1 MKIARNVIA
10 GALSGIGVVV
20 LLQQYAVLYPTG
32 TIAILGIV
40 VGIAVQFG
48 VGAAF
53 GRAPVRL
60 AAAVAPVAY
69 DQPAMVDPSTG
80 AVEPTSSVIDTP
92 LTAEGWYPSHRVP
105 AEGLATWAEP
115 DPAQAPGPRLD
126 PHLAVHVDETAGE
139 WAHVVCENGWSA
151 WVLASRLEAWQ

>member
-10 GALSGIGVVV
+10 GALSGIGVIV

-60 AAAVAPVAY
+60 ATADP
-69 DQPAMVDPSTG
+69 MVPSIDSYPG
-80 AVEPTSSVIDTP
+80 AIEPTSSAVDSSP
-92 LTAEGWYPSHRVP
+92 TAEGWHPSHRVP
-105 AEGLATWAEP
+105 AEGLATWVEP

>member
-1 MKIARNVIA
+1 MKVARNVIA

-48 VGAAF
+48 VGTAF
-53 GRAPVRL
+53 GRA
-60 AAAVAPVAY
+60 AAPLAVAEAAI
-69 DQPAMVDPSTG
+69 PAVDSYPG
-80 AVEPTSSVIDTP
+80 AVEPTSSVIDTSP
-92 LTAEGWYPSHRVP
+92 TAEGWYPSHRVP

-126 PHLAVHVDETAGE
+126 PNLAVRVDETAGE